1 MEKKFTR
8 REFLRIAA
16 VAAAATAAGCATP
29 PTPVPPA
36 PTTAPVAA
44 PTSPPA
50 AQPTAVPATKPPAQ
64 PTTVPPTAAP
74 KVGGT
79 LNYAEAGDFTTFNA
93 WRMEAANNNM
103 HNQLFDRLVWKDEMG
118 KEQMGLAQGYE
129 MAKDGLS
136 ATVKM
141 RENAKWHDGKD
152 IVAQDIVNMFQ
163 YTKDE
168 KLLAA
173 ELGVRKTRDLFVPI
187 KDVKAVDKFSVQFVF
202 NAPLPYF
209 TDILDYF
216 WVLRIDDPADAAFM
230 KKPPVG
236 SGPFKLTEYVPNQYA
251 RFAKHTAYH
260 VKDRPI
266 LDTFTFR
273 RLDKAETLTPNLQ
286 SGAVQGI
293 YISNVADVAML
304 KADKN
309 FAVVIT
315 PNPGS
320 FYPVMLNCNKPPLDK
335 KEVRQ
340 ALSYAMNRVEM
351 AKSAFFGASE
361 PIASMF
367 FSPASLGY
375 REDLNKAY
383 AFNLDTAAKLLEKA
397 GVKNLTLNTYVTPRW
412 PVMKLFCLI
421 WQADLAKIGVKLNVT
436 EVEQAKF
443 MEAGGAKDF
452 TGLDM
457 IPWVVGR
464 ATRDPAIFFG
474 TQVTHRGGKTA
485 KYGWLNDE
493 LEKLIEEGAKEL
505 DVEKRRKIYQRC
517 NEIIVE
523 EVPMIHVAND
533 PRMWAWSTKVKGVTT
548 DLVGDIT
555 LTDARVEG

>member
-1 MEKKFTR
+1 METNLTR

-16 VAAAATAAGCATP
+16 LGAAATTAGFM
-29 PTPVPPA
+29 A
-36 PTTAPVAA
+36 PTGLVRNVSASA
-44 PTSPPA
+44 PA
-50 AQPTAVPATKPPAQ
+50 AQATAVPK
-64 PTTVPPTAAP
+64 VAA
-74 KVGGT
+74 GGT
-79 LNYAEAGDFTTFNA
+79 LNYAEAGDFTAFSP
-93 WRMEAANNNM
+93 WRMEAANTGM
-103 HNQLFDRLVWKDEMG
+103 HNQLFDRLIWKDEQG

-136 ATVKM
+136 ATIKM
-141 RENAKWHDGKD
+141 RENAKWHDGKE
-152 IVAQDIVNMFQ
+152 IAAQDIVNMFK

-173 ELGVRKTRDLFVPI
+173 DAGIRKTRDLLVPVT
-187 KDVKAVDKFSVQFVF
+187 DVSAADKFTVKFTFTS
-202 NAPLPYF
+202 PLPYF

-216 WVLRIDDPADAAFM
+216 WVLRIDDPADPSFM

-251 RFAKHTAYH
+251 RFVKHADYYI
-260 VKDRPI
+260 KDRPY
-266 LDTFTFR
+266 LDTFMFR

-286 SGAVQGI
+286 SGAVHGI
-293 YISNVADVAML
+293 YLSNVADVAML

-309 FAVVIT
+309 FTVVST

-320 FYPVMLNCNKPPLDK
+320 FYPVMLNIVKPPLDK

-340 ALSYAMNRVEM
+340 ALSYALNRVEI

-361 PIASMF
+361 PISSMF

-375 REDLNKAY
+375 RKDLNEAY
-383 AFNLDTAAKLLEKA
+383 AFNLDTASKLLDKA
-397 GVKNLTLNTYVTPRW
+397 GVKNLTLSTYVTPRW
-412 PVMKLFCLI
+412 PAMKLFCLI

-452 TGLDM
+452 LGLDM

-474 TQVTHRGGKTA
+474 TQATHRGGKTA
-485 KYGWLNDE
+485 KYPWVNDE
-493 LEKLIEEGAKEL
+493 LETLIGQGAQEL
-505 DVEKRRKIYQRC
+505 DMEKRRKIYQRC
-517 NEIIVE
+517 NEILVE

-533 PRMWAWSTKVKGVTT
+533 PRMWAWSSKVQGVIT
-548 DLVGDIT
+548 DLVGDMTI
-555 LTDARVEG
+555 TDAQIAS